1 MAETRR
7 RNVLA
12 FQVGCAYIGTVV
24 GAGFASGQEIYQFF
38 GRYGNLG
45 YLALA
50 LSIVL
55 FAWLGYKIM
64 FLGHRLKAF
73 SYRELNAYLFGKRI
87 GAVFDYVLILMLFGV
102 SVAMLAGAGAL
113 FKERLNVS
121 FQIGALFTLVVTY
134 FTVARGMKGIFGANT
149 LIVPSM
155 VCCVV
160 YAAIHE
166 VHLHGWAHV
175 WHAGQTL
182 TPHKPVLALL
192 SGVIYAAFN
201 IGLAAG
207 VLIPIGA
214 SVADVGTLRRGAA
227 IGAAGL
233 GMMLV
238 AVLFALYANYPKAMD
253 FAIPMAYVTSQI
265 GSVLKWLFL
274 FVLWGEIYSTLV
286 GNVYSV
292 GAQFGARS
300 DRQMAAISLCV
311 LIVAYLCSQVGFSA
325 MVKYVYGVFGWVS
338 TLIVLALAW
347 PREKLSTPR

>member
-1 MAETRR
+1 
-7 RNVLA
+7 VLT

-50 LSIVL
+50 LSVFL
-55 FAWLGYKIM
+55 FAWLGYRIM
-64 FLGHRLKAF
+64 ALGHYLKAY
-73 SYRELNAYLFGKRI
+73 SYRELNAHMFGKKV
-87 GAVFDYVLILMLFGV
+87 GQVFDYVLIVMLFGV

-113 FKERLNVS
+113 FKERLHVS
-121 FQIGALFTLVVTY
+121 FQIGALFTLVVT
-134 FTVARGMKGIFGANT
+134 FLTLVRGMKGIFSANT
-149 LIVPSM
+149 LIVPVM

-160 YAAIHE
+160 YTA
-166 VHLHGWAHV
+166 AHV
-175 WHAGQTL
+175 VYTHSWADIWNKGMSI

-214 SVADVGTLRRGAA
+214 SIEDMAVLRRGAA

-233 GMMLV
+233 GIMLM
-238 AVLFALYANYPKAMD
+238 AVLFTLFANYPEAMD
-253 FAIPMAYVTSQI
+253 FAIPMAYVTSRI
-265 GSVLKWLFL
+265 GSVLQWLFL

-292 GAQFGARS
+292 GAQLGARS
-300 DRQMAAISLCV
+300 DRQMAKVSLFV
-311 LIVAYLCSQVGFSA
+311 LVAAYLCSQVGFPA
-325 MVKYVYGVFGWVS
+325 MVKYVYGVFGWIS
-338 TLIVLALAW
+338 MLIVLAIAW
-347 PREKLSTPR
+347 PREKLSILR